1 MSATATHSTVPE
13 IRTAAPSL
21 AATALGP
28 IGLGLVLLVIA
39 AAAGIGGGQVSRF
52 WHAYLLGVTFI
63 TALSVGALFFVIAHH
78 LAGGRWATVI
88 RRLAELMAS
97 AIPYCAALFIPIAAH
112 ILLTDSGALYP
123 WNDPTIVEGNEL
135 LEHKSGYLSSGFF
148 VIRMAIYFGVYTLLA
163 RYFFGQ
169 SVAQDTSDPLAR
181 AKKMGARSGPA
192 MILFAL
198 ATNFAAFDWL
208 MSLEPTWFSSIFG
221 VYFFAGS
228 AVAYVSF
235 MILMLNFL
243 QGRGVLTQSVTADH
257 YHDKGKML
265 FGFIFFSGYIAF
277 SQYMLI
283 WYAAIPEETQWYA
296 IRQVGPWVNFS
307 WFLLFGHLLIP
318 FLGTMSRTVRR
329 NKKLIGFWAAWML
342 VMSVVNLFYV
352 IMPQADGVEVGNM
365 LKHPL
370 PLPWLEALCVLG
382 ALAVFIGALIRNAA
396 GKNLLPIHDPRLPI
410 SLHHHVT

>member
-13 IRTAAPSL
+13 IRAAAPSL
-21 AATALGP
+21 ATTALGP
-28 IGLGLVLLVIA
+28 MGLGVVLLVIA

-52 WHAYLLGVTFI
+52 WHAYLLGVTFV
-63 TALSVGALFFVIAHH
+63 TSLSIGALFFVIAHH

-97 AIPYCAALFIPIAAH
+97 AMPYCAVLFIPIAAAV
-112 ILLTDSGALYP
+112 LTRQSALYP
-123 WNDPTIVEGNEL
+123 WLDEVAVDANEL
-135 LEHKSGYLSSGFF
+135 LTHKKGYLNPTFF
-148 VIRMAIYFGVYTLLA
+148 VIRMALYLGVYSLLA
-163 RYFFGQ
+163 KYFMGQ

-181 AKKMGARSGPA
+181 AKKMQARSGPA

-198 ATNFAAFDWL
+198 ATNFAAFDWM

-228 AVAYVSF
+228 AVAYVAF

-257 YHDKGKML
+257 YHDLGKML

-283 WYAAIPEETQWYA
+283 WYAAIPEETQWFA
-296 IRQVGPWVNFS
+296 LRQTGPWVALS
-307 WFLLFGHLLIP
+307 WLLLFGHLLIP

-329 NKKLIGFWAAWML
+329 NKKLIGFWALWML
-342 VMSVVNLFYV
+342 VMRGVDLFYV
-352 IMPQADGVEVGNM
+352 IMPQADGVETGNLM
-365 LKHPL
+365 RHPL
-370 PLPWLEALCVLG
+370 PLPWLEVLCVVG
-382 ALAVFIGALIRNAA
+382 ALAVFIGALLRNAA
-396 GKNLLPIHDPRLPI
+396 GKNLLPVHDPRLPI